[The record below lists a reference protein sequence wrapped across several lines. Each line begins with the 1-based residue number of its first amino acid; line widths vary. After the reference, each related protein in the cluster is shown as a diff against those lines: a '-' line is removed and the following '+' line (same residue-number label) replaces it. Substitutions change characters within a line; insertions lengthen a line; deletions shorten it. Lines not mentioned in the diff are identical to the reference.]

1 MDNTFGTT
9 LDHAIKRCEKRI
21 NVNDTKTGY
30 FGQIYPFTTEN
41 IAGYIN
47 LFDLKDKSLLTV
59 GSSCDQVIN
68 AVLKGCK
75 DITLVDINPYIKF
88 YFYLKMASILELER
102 KEFLNFFRFYDYPKV
117 FKENNNVFNK
127 KTYKK
132 IEQTLRLLD
141 YESFLFWTELFDN
154 FSSLDIRKY
163 LFSHDEGR
171 NSEII
176 GSNLYLQNNL
186 LYKDTR
192 MKLQKVKPNFITE
205 NIFLVKFDRTFDN
218 IWLSN
223 ISHYVTMNELKKLI
237 NIISKYLNENG
248 NLLMTYLYETTKDTK
263 YQKVWDEIY
272 NLEKTYKLLK
282 KYHPILQSFQGV
294 KGLKFNEDIKDSVLI
309 YNKK

>member
-1 MDNTFGTT
+1 MDNFSIT

-30 FGQIYPFTTEN
+30 FGQIYSFTTEN
-41 IAGYIN
+41 IAGYID

-59 GSSCDQVIN
+59 GSSCDQLIN
-68 AVLKGCK
+68 AVLKNCK
-75 DITLVDINPYIKF
+75 DITLVDINPYTKF

-223 ISHYVTMNELKKLI
+223 ISHYVIMTELKKSI
-237 NIISKYLNENG
+237 NIISKYLSENG
-248 NLLMTYLYETTKDTK
+248 NLLMTYLYETTKETK
-263 YQKVWDEIY
+263 YQKEWNEIY
-272 NLEKTYKLLK
+272 NLEETYELLK
-282 KYHPILQSFQGV
+282 EYHPILESFQGV

>member
-1 MDNTFGTT
+1 MDNFSIT

-21 NVNDTKTGY
+21 NVNDTKTGS
-30 FGQIYPFTTEN
+30 FGEIYPFTTEN

-59 GSSCDQVIN
+59 GSSCDQIIN
-68 AVLKGCK
+68 AVLKDCK
-75 DITLVDINPYIKF
+75 DVTLVDINPYSKF
-88 YFYLKMASILELER
+88 YFYLKMASFLELER
-102 KEFLNFFRFYDYPKV
+102 KEFLQFFRFKDYPKV

-132 IEQTLRLLD
+132 IEKTLRLLD
-141 YESFLFWTELFDN
+141 YESFLFWSELFDN
-154 FSSLDIRKY
+154 FSSYDIRNY

-192 MKLQKVKPNFITE
+192 MKLQKVRPKFITE
-205 NIFLVKFDRTFDN
+205 DIFLVKFDRTFDN

-223 ISHYVTMNELKKLI
+223 ISHYIMTYIFKILI
-237 NIISKYLNENG
+237 IRMSKYLNENG

-263 YQKVWDEIY
+263 YQKEWNEIY
-272 NLEKTYKLLK
+272 NLEETYELLK
-282 KYHPILQSFQGV
+282 EYHPILESFQGV